1 MQPSRWVFVSACA
14 VVAACGSSSKSN
26 AGPGAGD
33 GGSSSSGGSAS
44 SSGGSSGSSSSSGAG
59 SSSGGGSDT
68 DAGDAC
74 GASGGTLNPIS
85 AASNFPCS
93 WYFNQGVAASALDPN
108 SAAMISQLSSAGGWG
123 NGNTFQI
130 DWSIGVIFT
139 NMPAAS
145 VPANSTDTTVAQTT
159 SMPFV
164 NNGVAT
170 PDSDIPT
177 TIPVTTA
184 NVTAEG
190 SGFESSGGFTSD
202 GGDDHYLVFDNASK
216 LLYEVYQASV
226 SGGQLAST
234 GSIAIW
240 DPTIDYPTNLR
251 GDVCTSADAS
261 GALMAPLLATPDE
274 VAAGTITHALRLILP
289 NSRIQNMQYVRPA
302 THGTGG
308 STWAMTNGI
317 PYGARLRLHSSFTLA
332 GASPAAEV
340 FITALKTYGMILSDG
355 GDIALSVANDD
366 TFNNKWANL
375 LPNGSH
381 ELYGID
387 VTDFDVVAPTS
398 GTYINFTSYNC
409 VRTSASL
416 IPGTTQ

>member
-1 MQPSRWVFVSACA
+1 V
-14 VVAACGSSSKSN
+14 
-26 AGPGAGD
+26 
-33 GGSSSSGGSAS
+33 
-44 SSGGSSGSSSSSGAG
+44 
-59 SSSGGGSDT
+59 
-68 DAGDAC
+68 
-74 GASGGTLNPIS
+74 GGTLNPIS

-93 WYFNQGVAASALDPN
+93 WYFNQSVAAAALDPN

-130 DWSIGVIFT
+130 DWGIGVIFT
-139 NMPAAS
+139 NMPAGS
-145 VPANSTDTTVAQTT
+145 VPANSTDTTSAQTT
-159 SMPFV
+159 DMPFV
-164 NNGVAT
+164 NNGVST

-184 NVTAEG
+184 NVTSEG
-190 SGFESSGGFTSD
+190 SGFESGGGFTSD
-202 GGDDHYLVFDNASK
+202 GGDDHYLVFDNATK
-216 LLYEVYQASV
+216 RLYEVYQASV
-226 SGGQLAST
+226 SGGQLSST

-240 DPTIDYPTNLR
+240 DPTIQYPTNLR

-289 NSRIQNMQYVRPA
+289 NSRIENKQYVRPA

-308 STWAMTNGI
+308 SGWATTNGI

-332 GASPAAEV
+332 GASPAGEA

-366 TFNNKWANL
+366 TFHNKWENL

-381 ELYGID
+381 ELYGIQ
-387 VTDFDVVAPTS
+387 VTDFDVVAPTE

>member
-1 MQPSRWVFVSACA
+1 
-14 VVAACGSSSKSN
+14 
-26 AGPGAGD
+26 
-33 GGSSSSGGSAS
+33 
-44 SSGGSSGSSSSSGAG
+44 
-59 SSSGGGSDT
+59 
-68 DAGDAC
+68 
-74 GASGGTLNPIS
+74 
-85 AASNFPCS
+85 
-93 WYFNQGVAASALDPN
+93 
-108 SAAMISQLSSAGGWG
+108 MISQLSSAGGWG

-130 DWSIGVIFT
+130 DWGIGVIFT
-139 NMPAAS
+139 NMPAGS
-145 VPANSTDTTVAQTT
+145 VPANSTDTTSAQTT

-164 NNGVAT
+164 NSGVAT
-170 PDSDIPT
+170 PDSDVPT
-177 TIPVTTA
+177 KIPVTTA

-190 SGFESSGGFTSD
+190 SGFESGGGFTSD

-226 SGGQLAST
+226 SGGQISST

-240 DPTIDYPTNLR
+240 DPTIQYPTNLR

-289 NSRIQNMQYVRPA
+289 NSRIQNQQYVRPA

-308 STWAMTNGI
+308 SSWAMTNGI

-366 TFNNKWANL
+366 TFDNKWANL

-381 ELYGID
+381 ELYGIQ
-387 VTDFDVVAPTS
+387 VTDFDVVAPPE
-398 GTYINFTSYNC
+398 GTYIDFTSYNC
-409 VRTSASL
+409 VRTSVSL

>member
-1 MQPSRWVFVSACA
+1 
-14 VVAACGSSSKSN
+14 
-26 AGPGAGD
+26 
-33 GGSSSSGGSAS
+33 
-44 SSGGSSGSSSSSGAG
+44 
-59 SSSGGGSDT
+59 
-68 DAGDAC
+68 
-74 GASGGTLNPIS
+74 
-85 AASNFPCS
+85 
-93 WYFNQGVAASALDPN
+93 
-108 SAAMISQLSSAGGWG
+108 MISQLSSNGGWG

-139 NMPAAS
+139 NMPAGS
-145 VPANSTDTTVAQTT
+145 VPAGSTDTTTAQTT

-164 NNGVAT
+164 NNGLAT

-190 SGFESSGGFTSD
+190 SGFESGGGFTSD
-202 GGDDHYLVFDNASK
+202 GGDDHYLAFDNATK
-216 LLYEVYQASV
+216 RLYEVWLSSV
-226 SGGQLAST
+226 SGGQFASA

-240 DPTIDYPTNLR
+240 DPTIQYPTNLR

-289 NSRIQNMQYVRPA
+289 NARIQNKQYVRPA
-302 THGTGG
+302 EHGTGG
-308 STWAMTNGI
+308 TTWAMTNGI
-317 PYGARLRLHSSFTLA
+317 PYGARLRLHSNFTLA
-332 GASPAAEV
+332 GASPAAKV

-355 GDIALSVANDD
+355 GNIPLSVANDD
-366 TFNNKWANL
+366 TFHNKWATL

-381 ELYGID
+381 ELYGIQA
-387 VTDFDVVAPTS
+387 TDFDVVAPTS
-398 GTYINFTSYNC
+398 GTYINFTSYTC

>member
-1 MQPSRWVFVSACA
+1 
-14 VVAACGSSSKSN
+14 
-26 AGPGAGD
+26 
-33 GGSSSSGGSAS
+33 
-44 SSGGSSGSSSSSGAG
+44 
-59 SSSGGGSDT
+59 
-68 DAGDAC
+68 
-74 GASGGTLNPIS
+74 
-85 AASNFPCS
+85 
-93 WYFNQGVAASALDPN
+93 
-108 SAAMISQLSSAGGWG
+108 MISQLSSAGGWG

-145 VPANSTDTTVAQTT
+145 VPAHSTDTTTAQTT

-190 SGFESSGGFTSD
+190 SGFESGGGFTSD
-202 GGDDHYLVFDNASK
+202 GGDDHYLVFDNATK
-216 LLYEVYQASV
+216 RLYEVYQASV
-226 SGGQLAST
+226 SSGKLSSA

-240 DPTIDYPTNLR
+240 DPTIQYPTNLR

-289 NSRIQNMQYVRPA
+289 NSRIQNQQYVRPA
-302 THGTGG
+302 EHGTGG
-308 STWAMTNGI
+308 SGWAMTNGI

-332 GASPAAEV
+332 GASPAAQV

-366 TFNNKWANL
+366 TFDNKWANI

-381 ELYGID
+381 ELYGIQ
-387 VTDFDVVAPTS
+387 VTDFDVVAPPEGS
-398 GTYINFTSYNC
+398 YINFTSYNC